1 MFQDMA
7 GSLEAFLE
15 EVTANLGLGRPGGES
30 GSSGAKQLQYD
41 EPSMVGSQHD
51 SGLISGQGSPGPSPS
66 CLCPGPL
73 SQARKG
79 GPFHHQLCLEMGFP
93 IWGRKK
99 LSLPEP
105 ASPMLCE
112 TLPHPL
118 PPSREGCRAWRGRPV
133 SLVGLS

>member
-30 GSSGAKQLQYD
+30 GSSGAKQLQHD

-51 SGLISGQGSPGPSPS
+51 PRLISGQGSPGPSPS
-66 CLCPGPL
+66 CLLLGPL

-79 GPFHHQLCLEMGFP
+79 GPFHHHLCLEMGFP

-105 ASPMLCE
+105 ASPMLWE

-118 PPSREGCRAWRGRPV
+118 PQVQGGGQ
-133 SLVGLS
+133 GLAG